1 VVQLF
6 PGFWR
11 KRAADV
17 VDERLEEVSAD
28 LPFELQSKI
37 FDQLAT
43 VSIAGA
49 GLSVTLIGS
58 LLQNESGVVWLSV
71 VLFGFAA
78 VTAVTA
84 VSGNNRL
91 IEGLFQRRPI
101 LRRTK
106 RDVQMAMGQIGMA
119 VGILCMGIYHEGQ
132 NAPARVA
139 SSKPAR

>member
-1 VVQLF
+1 MVQLF
-6 PGFWR
+6 PRLLR
-11 KRAADV
+11 KPAADV
-17 VDERLEEVSAD
+17 VNERLEEISAD

-58 LLQNESGVVWLSV
+58 LLQNASGVVWLSV
-71 VLFGFAA
+71 VLFGLA
-78 VTAVTA
+78 AVTA

-91 IEGLFQRRPI
+91 IESLFQRRSV

-119 VGILCMGIYHEGQ
+119 VGILCMGIYDEGQ
-132 NAPARVA
+132 IAPARAA